1 MFVGLKP
8 QTAALQY
15 HLGKKGYYKSKYVHY
30 LYTFTF
36 IEKVIKYAYSFPVTT
51 AVEIY

>member
-1 MFVGLKP
+1 MFVGLKL

-15 HLGKKGYYKSKYVHY
+15 HLGEKKKKYNKSKYLHY

-36 IEKVIKYAYSFPVTT
+36 IQKEIK
-51 AVEIY
+51 